1 MAFNSFFPA
10 GYQPYMNQG
19 YMGQYQPQNSQ
30 NPGVYGQTA
39 ANYQATQNG
48 PQNPIIWVQGEA
60 GAKAYPVGP
69 NMTLALWDSEN
80 QTIFLK
86 STDAGGMPSMKILD
100 YQLRESE
107 RKNDLL
113 SPKIDTSKFV
123 TKEELEKRL
132 AELAKPGGIKDEQPD
147 I

>member
-1 MAFNSFFPA
+1 MAFNTFFPA

-30 NPGVYGQTA
+30 NPGIYGQA
-39 ANYQATQNG
+39 GGNYQAAQNS
-48 PQNPIIWVQGEA
+48 PQSAIIWVQGEA

-69 NMTLALWDSEN
+69 NQTLPLWDSEN
-80 QTIFLK
+80 QTIYLK

-100 YQLRESE
+100 YQQRETGK
-107 RKNDLL
+107 KNDLL
-113 SPKIDTSKFV
+113 SKVDTSKFV
-123 TKEELEKRL
+123 TKDELEKRL
-132 AELAKPGGIKDEQPD
+132 AEFTKPGGIRDEQPD